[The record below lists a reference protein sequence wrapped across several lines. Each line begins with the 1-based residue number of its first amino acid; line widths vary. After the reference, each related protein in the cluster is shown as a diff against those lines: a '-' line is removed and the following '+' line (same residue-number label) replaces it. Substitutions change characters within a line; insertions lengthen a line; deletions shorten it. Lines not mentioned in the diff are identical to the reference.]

1 MATDFEAEGLL
12 EGLDGEA
19 REARRRL
26 LEELEASGTP
36 LDELRQAVAE
46 RRLALLPLEQAL
58 ERPGPRY
65 TFAELAER
73 SGLEPDFLT
82 ALIRA
87 LGLPLPQDEDEAM
100 FTDADVEAARTVG
113 GFRAAGIDDEALLET
128 SRVLGHSMSQV
139 VAASRSLLGRTFF
152 KEGDS
157 EYDVASRWGAAARN
171 LNPELEKVMSY
182 VLRAQQIA
190 QLRGDAF
197 DMAGLG
203 ADATNVG
210 VAFTDLAGFTRLGE
224 QVAPGELGGIAGRL
238 TALATDAAAPPVRL
252 VKMIG
257 DAAMLVSPEP
267 RPLLDAVLDVVEA
280 VEAEGDDFPP
290 ARAGIAFGEALGRAG
305 DWFGRPVNL
314 ASRITDKARPGSV
327 VVTGDFKD
335 QVGEDGFSWSKLPGK
350 RRFKGISGD
359 VEIYRVRRNGAD
371 DARLKT

>member
-1 MATDFEAEGLL
+1 
-12 EGLDGEA
+12 
-19 REARRRL
+19 
-26 LEELEASGTP
+26 
-36 LDELRQAVAE
+36 
-46 RRLALLPLEQAL
+46 
-58 ERPGPRY
+58 
-65 TFAELAER
+65 
-73 SGLEPDFLT
+73 
-82 ALIRA
+82 
-87 LGLPLPQDEDEAM
+87 
-100 FTDADVEAARTVG
+100 
-113 GFRAAGIDDEALLET
+113 
-128 SRVLGHSMSQV
+128 MSQV

-171 LNPELEKVMSY
+171 LNPELDKVMSY

-190 QLRGDAF
+190 QLRGDVF

-203 ADATNVG
+203 ADATNVS
-210 VAFTDLAGFTRLGE
+210 VAFADLAGFTRLGE

-280 VEAEGDDFPP
+280 VDAEGEDFPP
-290 ARAGIAFGEALGRAG
+290 ARAGIAYGEALGRAG

-327 VVTGDFKD
+327 VVSGDFKD
-335 QVGEDGFSWSKLPGK
+335 QVGEDGYSWSKLPGK
-350 RRFKGISGD
+350 RRFKGISGEVD
-359 VEIYRVRRNGAD
+359 MYRVRRNGAN
-371 DARLKT
+371 AASLEP